1 MSRESLSYGRRNYR
15 CSGKAET
22 VPGSGVCS
30 CSYIDAAAVEQRVWS
45 EVVTLLGDSKKLE
58 ALAAEWVGMSD
69 GNQEAHAER
78 IVDLDRQIDSMKASI
93 AAVIVAAA
101 KQ

>member
-1 MSRESLSYGRRNYR
+1 M
-15 CSGKAET
+15 
-22 VPGSGVCS
+22 PGSGVCS